1 MGALRAHVVF
11 NAMTCRSNDL
21 DGFGKII
28 HLMMWLWGSGDILSC
43 STRHYHQHQ
52 YQQQHHPQ
60 IYQAVAPDAA
70 VDGEKVKLQ
79 EALAEAEVP
88 WRGVMGKPWV

>member
-1 MGALRAHVVF
+1 MIFYHVLPVIIISISISSSI
-11 NAMTCRSNDL
+11 THRST
-21 DGFGKII
+21 
-28 HLMMWLWGSGDILSC
+28 S
-43 STRHYHQHQ
+43 
-52 YQQQHHPQ
+52 PQ

-88 WRGVMGKPWV
+88 RRGVMRKPWV